1 MYFATIRFSFYGQSV
16 YLVHICPKKRNDGKT
31 TLKVMGRI
39 QKGEH
44 RGKEFS
50 SDYQPKNRRKPK
62 IFTVL
67 KKEYGVDVSSSVL
80 GDLSR
85 EQICDV
91 IKLVLTG
98 DPRNTMILNN
108 KMGQDLKEIQQKL
121 KAGEVPPGIKATDSV
136 WQLYLSLTSAI
147 TKETNAGKSD
157 TLRWCIEFL
166 WGKATQ
172 PIDNNIIQA
181 QASDDDLSDE
191 DIQAEIDKIDTDLN
205 S

>member
-1 MYFATIRFSFYGQSV
+1 
-16 YLVHICPKKRNDGKT
+16 
-31 TLKVMGRI
+31 MGRI

-108 KMGQDLKEIQQKL
+108 KMGRFHQGSRQQIPC
-121 KAGEVPPGIKATDSV
+121 GSSI
-136 WQLYLSLTSAI
+136 
-147 TKETNAGKSD
+147 
-157 TLRWCIEFL
+157 FL
-166 WGKATQ
+166 L
-172 PIDNNIIQA
+172 PA
-181 QASDDDLSDE
+181 Q
-191 DIQAEIDKIDTDLN
+191 
-205 S
+205 

>member
-1 MYFATIRFSFYGQSV
+1 M
-16 YLVHICPKKRNDGKT
+16 
-31 TLKVMGRI
+31 
-39 QKGEH
+39 
-44 RGKEFS
+44 
-50 SDYQPKNRRKPK
+50 
-62 IFTVL
+62 
-67 KKEYGVDVSSSVL
+67 DVSSSVL

-166 WGKATQ
+166 CGKATQ

>member
-1 MYFATIRFSFYGQSV
+1 MYLIR
-16 YLVHICPKKRNDGKT
+16 ICPKKRNDGKT

>member
-1 MYFATIRFSFYGQSV
+1 M
-16 YLVHICPKKRNDGKT
+16 
-31 TLKVMGRI
+31 
-39 QKGEH
+39 
-44 RGKEFS
+44 
-50 SDYQPKNRRKPK
+50 
-62 IFTVL
+62 
-67 KKEYGVDVSSSVL
+67 DVSSSVL

-157 TLRWCIEFL
+157 TLRWCIV
-166 WGKATQ
+166 
-172 PIDNNIIQA
+172 
-181 QASDDDLSDE
+181 LSE
-191 DIQAEIDKIDTDLN
+191 NGHYKVL
-205 S
+205 